1 MKVEKI
7 DHIVI
12 RVRDSKKATRF
23 FADLFETEFS
33 ELGEFKQLDII
44 SYMDPL
50 GIEIIEPLTP
60 DGATA
65 RAIER
70 GGEGLSLL
78 SLKVP
83 NLEEAIAEMNSQ
95 GIRQVWRG
103 EHGNWRAV
111 IYHPADTYGVMIELI
126 EYKTKHPTVGS

>member
-12 RVRDSKKATRF
+12 RVKDAQKATKF
-23 FADLFETEFS
+23 SADLFETEFS
-33 ELGEFKQLDII
+33 NLGEFEQLDIV

-60 DGATA
+60 DGATT
-65 RAIER
+65 RAIESN
-70 GGEGLSLL
+70 GEGLSLL

-83 NLEEAIAEMNSQ
+83 NLEEAAAEMQSR
-95 GIRQVWRG
+95 GIRQLWRVEKG
-103 EHGNWRAV
+103 PWKAA
-111 IYHPADTYGVMIELI
+111 IYHPADTYGALIELI
-126 EYKTKHPTVGS
+126 EYKSKHPTVST